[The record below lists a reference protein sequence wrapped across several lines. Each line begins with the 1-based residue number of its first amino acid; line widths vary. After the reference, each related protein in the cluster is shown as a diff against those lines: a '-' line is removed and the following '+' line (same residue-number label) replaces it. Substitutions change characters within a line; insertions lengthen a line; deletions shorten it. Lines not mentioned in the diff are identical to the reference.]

1 VKAKEELIKSYLEG
15 LAWVLTYY
23 HDGERVKEIEIVR
36 ERERERVGDVAHTL
50 LYILYGEV
58 LYISY
63 ISHMLNVEVE

>member
-1 VKAKEELIKSYLEG
+1 
-15 LAWVLTYY
+15 
-23 HDGERVKEIEIVR
+23 VKEIEIVR